1 MKQIKVKSNIHDT
14 HPRQPEY
21 FSYNKSMSRSRTERY
36 LIHDNDS
43 FRIFANLSSYRE
55 TSVAIVIEANTF

>member
-1 MKQIKVKSNIHDT
+1 MKEIKIKSNIHDT

-21 FSYNKSMSRSRTERY
+21 FSYNKSMSRTDRY

-43 FRIFANLSSYRE
+43 FKMLANLSFYRE
-55 TSVAIVIEANTF
+55 TSVAIVIEVNTF